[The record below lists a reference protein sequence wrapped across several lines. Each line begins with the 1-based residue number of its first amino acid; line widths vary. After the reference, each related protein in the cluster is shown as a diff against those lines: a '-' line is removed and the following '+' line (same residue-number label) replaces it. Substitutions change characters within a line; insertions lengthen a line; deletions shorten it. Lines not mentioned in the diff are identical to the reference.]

1 MERLTTVLLAHRRLV
16 LSAWVLLI
24 GLGGV
29 FAAGLPGRIVPGGEA
44 PASSQSEVV
53 ARALANSP
61 LPSLFVTIRVP
72 AGTTPRQQAEL
83 TSSVAADVLRVKGV
97 THVSP
102 MPDTRPAQ
110 PDGALVTVLN
120 VSTNGDTDGTV
131 KTAHAL
137 SQSLAHA
144 VPDAAAQVNVGGFG
158 AYRDEITV
166 DSQHDLERAE
176 RVGLPIVLVVLL
188 LTFGSLWAAAL
199 PLAIALTALLIGLGG
214 VGVASYFLPMSDY
227 VTNAAS
233 MIGLALG
240 VDYAMFLVQRVREL
254 RHSGQSVND
263 AVHQAMRTTGTAVL
277 WSGVTVLLAE
287 STLLL
292 VDSRAIRS
300 AALGMVMVTLV
311 AVATALLVGPVLICV
326 LGSRVAPARR
336 HAAQTRAARGWQRW
350 ARHVTRHGPV
360 WLIASALVM
369 VGLALPSTRLHSSVS
384 ISGTSSLPASSSV
397 RQAYELAAER
407 YGPAAMSPVVVLLP
421 PGHQGEVTTAVRVIA
436 ADRQVAAVA
445 PDILPGGSE
454 ALIVTAKADPYS
466 PAVRALVLRL
476 RTGSLHT
483 ALSGVPY
490 WVGGETADSIDATQ
504 AMFNGL
510 PEVGLALLVIIAL
523 LLLFALRSV
532 FLPIKAVVLV
542 ILSLGASLGSL
553 LLLVTTRLGAT
564 LIGASG
570 PEDIHPIVPI
580 TIVAITVALSTDYE
594 VILISRIAEHYRRT
608 GDNRGAVV
616 HGIEHTGSV
625 ITSAAAIMVAVFAG
639 FALADLLP
647 VKQLGVGL
655 GLAVFLDATVVRGV
669 LVPAAMA
676 VMGRGNWWWPR
687 VGLRRHRSAV
697 APELPQE
704 IATTAV
710 PAELPQEIAT
720 TAVPAELPQEIAT
733 TAVPAELPQE
743 IATTAVP
750 AELPQEI
757 ATTAV
762 PLSRAAFALEIA
774 ALVDEGS
781 VGVREKRQAA
791 AGAFGDDADAARRA
805 DAGKARTPAGS
816 RQRDEFAVGRIHLAA
831 DVKQTVV
838 LSQIRQELAG

>member
-1 MERLTTVLLAHRRLV
+1 MMERLTTVLLAHRRLV
-16 LSAWVLLI
+16 LAAWVLLI
-24 GLGGV
+24 LGSGV

-53 ARALANSP
+53 ARALAHSP
-61 LPSLFVTIRVP
+61 LPSLFVTIRVAP
-72 AGTTPRQQAEL
+72 GTTPRQQAQL
-83 TSSVAADVLRVKGV
+83 TSLVTADALRVKGV
-97 THVSP
+97 TRVSP
-102 MPDTRPAQ
+102 MPDARPAQ
-110 PDGALVTVLN
+110 PDGAQVTVLN

-137 SQSLAHA
+137 SQTLAR
-144 VPDAAAQVNVGGFG
+144 VVSDTGGQVHVGGFG

-166 DSQHDLERAE
+166 DSQHDLEGAE
-176 RVGLPIVLVVLL
+176 RVGMPVVLIVLL

-199 PLAIALTALLIGLGG
+199 PLAIALSALVTGLGG
-214 VGVASYFLPMSDY
+214 VGIASYFLPMSDY

-254 RHSGQSVND
+254 RHCGHSVDD
-263 AVHQAMRTTGTAVL
+263 ALHQAMRTTGTAVL
-277 WSGVTVLLAE
+277 WSGITVMLAE

-292 VDSRAIRS
+292 VDSRSIRS
-300 AALGMVMVTLV
+300 AAFGMVMVTLF
-311 AVATALLVGPVLICV
+311 AVCTALLIGPVLISL

-350 ARHVTRHGPV
+350 ARHVTSHAPV
-360 WLIASALVM
+360 WLIASTVVM
-369 VGLALPSTRLHSSVS
+369 VGLALPSTKLHSSVS
-384 ISGTSSLPASSSV
+384 ISSASSLPASSSV

-421 PGHQGEVTTAVRVIA
+421 PGHQGDVTRAVRAIA
-436 ADRQVAAVA
+436 TDRQVAAVTA
-445 PDILPGGSE
+445 RTLPDGAQ
-454 ALIVTAKADPYS
+454 ALIVTAKSDPYS
-466 PAVRALVLRL
+466 RAARELVVRL

-483 ALSGVPY
+483 ALAGVPY

-510 PEVGLALLVIIAL
+510 PRVGLALLVIIVL

-532 FLPIKAVVLV
+532 FLPVKAVVLV
-542 ILSLGASLGSL
+542 VLSLSASLGTL
-553 LLLVTTRLGAT
+553 LLLVTTRLGAA

-570 PEDIHPIVPI
+570 PENIHPIVPI

-594 VILISRIAEHYRRT
+594 VILISRIGEHYRRT

-616 HGIEHTGSV
+616 SGIEHTGSV

-639 FALADLLP
+639 FALAGLLP

-655 GLAVFLDATVVRGV
+655 ALAVFLDATVVRGA

-676 VMGRGNWWWPR
+676 VMGRGNWWWP
-687 VGLRRHRSAV
+687 GRRHVLRQRRQAIR
-697 APELPQE
+697 Q
-704 IATTAV
+704 I
-710 PAELPQEIAT
+710 
-720 TAVPAELPQEIAT
+720 
-733 TAVPAELPQE
+733 
-743 IATTAVP
+743 
-750 AELPQEI
+750 
-757 ATTAV
+757 
-762 PLSRAAFALEIA
+762 RAALPPIIA
-774 ALVDEGS
+774 ATVHEGG
-781 VGVREKRQAA
+781 VGAA
-791 AGAFGDDADAARRA
+791 ERHQQHEPGA
-805 DAGKARTPAGS
+805 
-816 RQRDEFAVGRIHLAA
+816 GRIHDAA

-838 LSQIRQELAG
+838 LELPSWLSAA

>member
-16 LSAWVLLI
+16 LAAWVLLI
-24 GLGGV
+24 VLGGV

-72 AGTTPRQQAEL
+72 AGTTPRQQAQL
-83 TSSVAADVLRVKGV
+83 TASVAADVLRVKGV

-102 MPDTRPAQ
+102 MPDTRPVQ
-110 PDGALVTVLN
+110 PDGAQVTVVN

-144 VPDAAAQVNVGGFG
+144 VPNGAAQVNVGGFG

-176 RVGLPIVLVVLL
+176 RVGMPIVLVVLL

-199 PLAIALTALLIGLGG
+199 PLAIALTALIIGLGG

-263 AVHQAMRTTGTAVL
+263 ALHEAMRTTGTAVL
-277 WSGVTVLLAE
+277 WSGITVLLAE

-292 VDSRAIRS
+292 VDSRSIRS
-300 AALGMVMVTLV
+300 AAFGMVMVTLV
-311 AVATALLVGPVLICV
+311 AVCTALLVGPVLISL

-350 ARHVTRHGPV
+350 ARHVTSHAPV
-360 WLIASALVM
+360 WLIASVVVM
-369 VGLALPSTRLHSSVS
+369 VGLALPVTKLHSAVS
-384 ISGTSSLPASSSV
+384 ISSTSSLPADSSV

-421 PGHQGEVTTAVRVIA
+421 PGHQGDVARAVRTIA

-445 PDILPGGSE
+445 PSTLPDGSE
-454 ALIVTAKADPYS
+454 ALIVTGKADPYS
-466 PAVRALVLRL
+466 AAARDLVVRL

-483 ALSGVPY
+483 ALGGVPY

-504 AMFNGL
+504 AMFDGL
-510 PEVGLALLVIIAL
+510 PKVGLALLVIIAV

-532 FLPIKAVVLV
+532 FLPVKAVVLV
-542 ILSLGASLGSL
+542 IMSLGASLGSL
-553 LLLVTTRLGAT
+553 VLLVTTRLGAT

-616 HGIEHTGSV
+616 AGIEHTGSV

-655 GLAVFLDATVVRGV
+655 GLAVLLDATVVRGV

-676 VMGRGNWWWPR
+676 VMGRRNWWWPR
-687 VGLRRHRSAV
+687 YELRRRRT
-697 APELPQE
+697 APPLSP
-704 IATTAV
+704 APPLSHTAPPPS
-710 PAELPQEIAT
+710 PAP
-720 TAVPAELPQEIAT
+720 
-733 TAVPAELPQE
+733 
-743 IATTAVP
+743 
-750 AELPQEI
+750 
-757 ATTAV
+757 
-762 PLSRAAFALEIA
+762 PLSRTAFALEIA
-774 ALVDEGS
+774 ALADEGS
-781 VGVREKRQAA
+781 ISVHEKMQAVGAP
-791 AGAFGDDADAARRA
+791 GDHAD
-805 DAGKARTPAGS
+805 
-816 RQRDEFAVGRIHLAA
+816 VGRIHHAA

-838 LSQIRQELAG
+838 LSQMWQELTG

>member
-1 MERLTTVLLAHRRLV
+1 MERLTTVLLARRRLV

-24 GLGGV
+24 VLGGV

-144 VPDAAAQVNVGGFG
+144 VPNAAAQVNVGGFG

-214 VGVASYFLPMSDY
+214 VGVVSYFLPMSDY

-277 WSGVTVLLAE
+277 WSGITVLLAE

-311 AVATALLVGPVLICV
+311 AVAAALLVGPVLICV

-360 WLIASALVM
+360 WLIASAVVM

-421 PGHQGEVTTAVRVIA
+421 PGHQGEVTKAVRVIA

-445 PDILPGGSE
+445 PDILPDGSE

-483 ALSGVPY
+483 ALGGVPY

-553 LLLVTTRLGAT
+553 LLLVTTRIGAT

-580 TIVAITVALSTDYE
+580 TIIAITVALSTDYE

-608 GDNRGAVV
+608 GDNRAAVV

-687 VGLRRHRSAV
+687 VELRRHRS
-697 APELPQE
+697 
-704 IATTAV
+704 
-710 PAELPQEIAT
+710 
-720 TAVPAELPQEIAT
+720 
-733 TAVPAELPQE
+733 AVPAELPQE

-774 ALVDEGS
+774 ALVDDGS
-781 VGVREKRQAA
+781 VREKTQAA
-791 AGAFGDDADAARRA
+791 SAFGNYADAARRA
-805 DAGKARTPAGS
+805 DGGAARRSEAGS
-816 RQRDEFAVGRIHLAA
+816 RQRNEFAVGGIHLAA
-831 DVKQTVV
+831 DVKQTAV
-838 LSQIRQELAG
+838 LSQIRQELTS

>member
-24 GLGGV
+24 VLGGV

-72 AGTTPRQQAEL
+72 AGITPRQQAQL
-83 TSSVAADVLRVKGV
+83 TSWVAADVLRVTGV

-137 SQSLAHA
+137 SQALAHA
-144 VPDAAAQVNVGGFG
+144 VPNSPAQVNVGGFG

-176 RVGLPIVLVVLL
+176 RVGLPVVLVVLL

-254 RHSGQSVND
+254 RHSGQSVDD
-263 AVHQAMRTTGTAVL
+263 ALHQAMRTTGTAVL
-277 WSGVTVLLAE
+277 WSGITVLLAE

-292 VDSRAIRS
+292 VDSRSIRS
-300 AALGMVMVTLV
+300 AAFGMVMVTLV
-311 AVATALLVGPVLICV
+311 AVCTALLIGPVLISL
-326 LGSRVAPARR
+326 LGRRVAPARR

-350 ARHVTRHGPV
+350 ARHVTRHGPL
-360 WLIASALVM
+360 WLAASAVVM

-421 PGHQGEVTTAVRVIA
+421 PGHQGEVTKTVRVIA
-436 ADRQVAAVA
+436 ADRQVAAVTPHVL
-445 PDILPGGSE
+445 PDGSE
-454 ALIVTAKADPYS
+454 ALLVTAKADPYS

-483 ALSGVPY
+483 ALGGVPY

-510 PEVGLALLVIIAL
+510 PEVGLALLVILAL

-608 GDNRGAVV
+608 GDNRAAVV

-655 GLAVFLDATVVRGV
+655 GLAVFLDATLVRGV

-687 VGLRRHRSAV
+687 VALPRHRG
-697 APELPQE
+697 
-704 IATTAV
+704 AV

-720 TAVPAELPQEIAT
+720 TAA
-733 TAVPAELPQE
+733 
-743 IATTAVP
+743 
-750 AELPQEI
+750 
-757 ATTAV
+757 

-781 VGVREKRQAA
+781 VSVREK
-791 AGAFGDDADAARRA
+791 
-805 DAGKARTPAGS
+805 S
-816 RQRDEFAVGRIHLAA
+816 
-831 DVKQTVV
+831 
-838 LSQIRQELAG
+838 ELTG